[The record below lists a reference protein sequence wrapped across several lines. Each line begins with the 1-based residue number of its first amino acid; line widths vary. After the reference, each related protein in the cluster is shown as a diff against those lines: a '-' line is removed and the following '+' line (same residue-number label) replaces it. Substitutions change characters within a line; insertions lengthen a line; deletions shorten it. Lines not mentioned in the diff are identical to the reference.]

1 MNRPHLIEGLGA
13 SDTATGLGGGAAASF
28 FAQAYTLGGQT
39 VISYRGTDAAWDAAS
54 GWVNGGGA
62 AVTTAHNSPSSPTPP
77 SSCRETANLS
87 PGLDRGVRLMCTDR
101 VVPNH

>member
-28 FAQAYTLGGQT
+28 FAQAYTLGGKT

-54 GWVNGGGA
+54 GWVTGAGA
-62 AVTTAHNSPSSPTPP
+62 AGA
-77 SSCRETANLS
+77 
-87 PGLDRGVRLMCTDR
+87 RLT
-101 VVPNH
+101 